1 MTSSVAHSVRFQGD
15 AVVRKTTI
23 KQWVNEHMLALNLV
37 SLGLVVLMVGMYI
50 VQVNATISKGYELRD
65 LETQVHELSLM
76 NEKMEL
82 ETRQSQSLQHVSES
96 IKMLGFVEAET
107 PVYVEASAPSFA
119 LAD

>member
-1 MTSSVAHSVRFQGD
+1 MSPTVAQSVSFQGE
-15 AVVRKTTI
+15 AVVRRSSVKD
-23 KQWVNEHMLALNLV
+23 WVNKNALVINLV
-37 SLGLVVLMVGMYI
+37 SFGFVIVMMALYI
-50 VQVNATISKGYELRD
+50 VQVNATISKGYVMRD

-96 IKMLGFVEAET
+96 IKMLGFVEAGMPE
-107 PVYVEASAPSFA
+107 YVDLGASTYA